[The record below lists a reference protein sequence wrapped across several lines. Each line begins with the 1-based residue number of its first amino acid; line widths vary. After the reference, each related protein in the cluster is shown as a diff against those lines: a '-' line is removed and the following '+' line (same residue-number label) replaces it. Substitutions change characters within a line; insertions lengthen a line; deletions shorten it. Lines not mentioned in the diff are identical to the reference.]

1 MCTSW
6 RRVVNAVWRW
16 GNEELRSFVTK
27 DSLIADV
34 VLWCLLLWCCWL
46 AVWSGRGFKAF
57 LWLVSMGNQT
67 WIHSCDVK
75 LRWGDGECVCV
86 CVCLMSRDQEVCMIS
101 VIAFV
106 QMYLQAMLP
115 FSFSSSVISNSRW
128 NLRRLPYLRSITV
141 GDFDEGFVNCL
152 VFLCVLWRWFAVW
165 RGFNALAPYYGKP
178 NLNAPIWNFPEVIG
192 CVCCLMCLVQDMCM
206 ILVTAFVFV

>member
-1 MCTSW
+1 MEESSECCMEMREW
-6 RRVVNAVWRW
+6 GVEEFCNEGFVNCGCSIVM
-16 GNEELRSFVTK
+16 
-27 DSLIADV
+27 
-34 VLWCLLLWCCWL
+34 WCLLLWCCW
-46 AVWSGRGFKAF
+46 SGRGFKAF
-57 LWLVSMGNQT
+57 CGSWVWETKLEYTYVMWNYAEVMVS
-67 WIHSCDVK
+67 
-75 LRWGDGECVCV
+75 VCV
-86 CVCLMSRDQEVCMIS
+86 CVYVWRVAIR
-101 VIAFV
+101 
-106 QMYLQAMLP
+106 MYVWSWWLHLCKCTYRQCSLFP
-115 FSFSSSVISNSRW
+115 FSSSVISNLMW
-128 NLRRLPYLRSITV
+128 NLRRLPYLRSITA